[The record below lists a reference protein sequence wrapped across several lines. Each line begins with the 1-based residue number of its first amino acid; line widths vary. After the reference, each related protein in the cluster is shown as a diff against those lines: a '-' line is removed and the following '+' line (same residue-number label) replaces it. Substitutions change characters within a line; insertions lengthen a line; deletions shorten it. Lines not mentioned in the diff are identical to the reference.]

1 MIMYSN
7 EAAILFYNEN
17 TCINNGFLKD
27 FICHILWYPQSS
39 SYLTVFVL
47 IEPCMDLM
55 IFEIG
60 IIYFYSAFT
69 CFGS

>member
-27 FICHILWYPQSS
+27 FMPYFVVSS